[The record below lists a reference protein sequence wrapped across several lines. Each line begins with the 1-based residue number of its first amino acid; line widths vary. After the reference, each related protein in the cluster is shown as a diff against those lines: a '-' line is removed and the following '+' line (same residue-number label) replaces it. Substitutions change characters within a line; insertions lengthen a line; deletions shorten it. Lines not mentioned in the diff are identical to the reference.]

1 MEVMPLLLGELAV
14 GLVYALLGYL
24 LFAVFEVEAK
34 KRGTLEVF

>member
-1 MEVMPLLLGELAV
+1 MQKVDEPKRPLFSSI
-14 GLVYALLGYL
+14 GYL

>member
-1 MEVMPLLLGELAV
+1 MPLLLGELVV